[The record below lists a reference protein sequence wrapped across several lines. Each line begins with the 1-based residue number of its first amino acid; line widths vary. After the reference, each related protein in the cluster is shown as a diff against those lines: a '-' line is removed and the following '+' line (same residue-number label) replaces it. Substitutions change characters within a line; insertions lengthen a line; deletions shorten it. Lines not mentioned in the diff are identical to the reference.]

1 MEVVLKDTLSLISYQ
16 ISLDQVDLEKD
27 ISPNL
32 PKIIANQG
40 EIREVFMNLIMNAI
54 KATPQKGR
62 VRITLRNNTS
72 EKKVEFCVED
82 SGQGISKELMERIFD
97 PFYTSVHENIG
108 LGLYITERLAYKNGG
123 KIYAESEE
131 GRGSLFIVELPY
143 ASPSEIPSQTTI
155 NETV

>member
-1 MEVVLKDTLSLISYQ
+1 
-16 ISLDQVDLEKD
+16 
-27 ISPNL
+27 
-32 PKIIANQG
+32 
-40 EIREVFMNLIMNAI
+40 
-54 KATPQKGR
+54 
-62 VRITLRNNTS
+62 
-72 EKKVEFCVED
+72 
-82 SGQGISKELMERIFD
+82 MERIFD